1 MKKAFTLI
9 EILLSIAVLA
19 IIFTFSASVYQML
32 QNRNDLDIAVN
43 TVAQSYKRAQL
54 LAQAVDGDS
63 SWGVKVQT
71 GQIVIFQGT
80 DYAGRNQN
88 FDENFEMP
96 TGITAEGRT
105 ETVFA
110 TFTGFPQTPG
120 ELTLTSLNNETKTI
134 TLNAKGIAD
143 Y

>member
-19 IIFTFSASVYQML
+19 VIFTFSASVYQML

-96 TGITAEGRT
+96 TGITAEGGT
-105 ETVFA
+105 ETVFKK
-110 TFTGFPQTPG
+110 FTGFPQTTG
-120 ELTLTSLNNETKTI
+120 ELTLTSLNNETRTV